1 MLLGDKMSH
10 AGRYQDADYTS
21 KLHGLDGWTRG
32 LVDAGKFACRD
43 AAIDCLVKDYEKRFL
58 RNASPTERF
67 VLDAVA
73 TGLRLYMPE
82 CEMVQL
88 VTQGM
93 SPFLPRKWA
102 NRKAS
107 KAMNMA
113 LNGLGV
119 CSNIRLFGLDETVRA
134 WGNDAKPRRTV
145 GGFAK
150 SVLSSLYKTATAMA
164 GSAMYRHRRTHSYN
178 VGPVTVSA
186 HVRHLKNG
194 RTVQVRFHRRRRTD
208 RR

>member
-1 MLLGDKMSH
+1 MSH
-10 AGRYQDADYTS
+10 EGRYQDGDYVH
-21 KLHGLDGWTRG
+21 KLYGLDGWVGR
-32 LVDAGKFACRD
+32 LVDSGKFDCRD
-43 AAIDCLVKDYEKRFL
+43 SAIDHLVKDYEKRFL
-58 RNASPTERF
+58 KKASPTEQF
-67 VLDAVA
+67 VVGAIA

-82 CEMVQL
+82 SEVVQL

-102 NRKAS
+102 NRKAKKTVHS
-107 KAMNMA
+107 V

-119 CSNIRLFGLDETVRA
+119 CSNIHLFGLDETMRA
-134 WGNDAKPRRTV
+134 WGREAEPKKTPGRVIRDVLTSMVKSAVRSVKPRV
-145 GGFAK
+145 
-150 SVLSSLYKTATAMA
+150 
-164 GSAMYRHRRTHSYN
+164 RRSYD

-194 RTVQVRFHRRRRTD
+194 RTVQVRFHRRRRGG